1 MNAWARMQGANG
13 AHAHSNNTYNDSFL
27 CKLLIENF
35 TTFMKKVLITYIV
48 VSCKK
53 GCRKNCKLE
62 K

>member
-35 TTFMKKVLITYIV
+35 TTFMKKVLITT
-48 VSCKK
+48 KK
-53 GCRKNCKLE
+53 L
-62 K
+62 